1 MLMSRAA
8 IREEVGMRVVVRV
21 FARLKEEFGK
31 DRLILEL
38 PDEAT
43 LEELLMRV
51 LGRPRRGHVMVAVNN
66 RLLPGEGLAGVRLRD
81 GDVVDLMP
89 PASGG

>member
-1 MLMSRAA
+1 
-8 IREEVGMRVVVRV
+8 MRVVVRA
-21 FARLKEEFGK
+21 FARLKEEIGK
-31 DRLILEL
+31 DRLVLEL

-43 LEELLMRV
+43 LEELLARV
-51 LGRPRRGHVMVAVNN
+51 LGRSHGGHIMVAVNN
-66 RLLPGEGLAGVRLRD
+66 RLLPGEGLAKVRLED

>member
-1 MLMSRAA
+1 
-8 IREEVGMRVVVRV
+8 VRVVVRV
-21 FARLKEEFGK
+21 FARLKEELNT

-38 PDEAT
+38 PDGAT
-43 LEELLMRV
+43 LEDLLHRV
-51 LGRPRRGHVMVAVNN
+51 LGKHRGEHIMVAVNK
-66 RLLPGEGLAGVRLRD
+66 RLLPREELAQVRLRD

>member
-1 MLMSRAA
+1 
-8 IREEVGMRVVVRV
+8 VGVRVVVRA
-21 FARLKEEFGK
+21 FARLREEIGK

-38 PDEAT
+38 PDGAT
-43 LEELLMRV
+43 LEELLVRV
-51 LGRPRRGHVMVAVNN
+51 LGRPHGGHVVVAVNN
-66 RLLPGEGLAGVRLRD
+66 RLLPSEGLAGVRLRD